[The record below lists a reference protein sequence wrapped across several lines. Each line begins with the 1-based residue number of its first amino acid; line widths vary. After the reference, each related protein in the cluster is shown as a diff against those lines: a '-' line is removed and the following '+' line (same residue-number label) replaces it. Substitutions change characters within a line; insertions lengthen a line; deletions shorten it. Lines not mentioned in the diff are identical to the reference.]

1 MAITKLTA
9 QTTAQDM
16 TPLLDILQE
25 HAVPAYFDSVELVEG
40 DTNQSIS
47 CKVGGTEFLRIW
59 ADILG
64 TGTATN
70 YGFTITHPDASTT
83 QLYAGYGSAGYTGSV
98 YVCSNALLLVPNSQT
113 NNGVVIC
120 KDTGGATALA
130 LYTTGKS
137 SQRHNGSQGM
147 SYSESNYGLWAIS
160 SEDETPAPYN
170 VYFNNADSVTGR
182 TALCPIYTQT
192 GSLQNVW
199 QPLQRQFSEVS
210 APFETEMDG
219 KRYLCTRGFVI
230 LDA

>member
-40 DTNQSIS
+40 DTIQSIS

-113 NNGVVIC
+113 HNGVVIC
-120 KDTGGATALA
+120 KDAGGATALA
-130 LYTTGKS
+130 LYTTDKR

-147 SYSESNYGLWAIS
+147 SYSESNYGLWAVS
-160 SEDETPAPYN
+160 AADTAPAPYN
-170 VYFNNADSVTGR
+170 VYLNNADSVTGC

-192 GSLQNVW
+192 GSLQHVW

-210 APFETEMDG
+210 APLEVEMDG

-230 LDA
+230 LDS